1 MVAIV
6 VKLLKKKRKEIK
18 MPRINVTFNEK
29 AYAAL
34 SKLEK
39 KSGVSKSELLRN
51 AIALLDYV
59 EERKEQGEKL
69 AIIKGSR
76 VKQEIVFP

>member
-1 MVAIV
+1 
-6 VKLLKKKRKEIK
+6 

-29 AYAAL
+29 AYEAL

-69 AIIKGSR
+69 AIIRGNR
-76 VKQEIVFP
+76 VK

>member
-1 MVAIV
+1 MQ
-6 VKLLKKKRKEIK
+6 
-18 MPRINVTFNEK
+18 RINVTFNQK
-29 AYAAL
+29 AYEAL

-59 EERKEQGEKL
+59 EERKAHGEKL
-69 AIIKGSR
+69 AIIKGDEI
-76 VKQEIVFP
+76 KQEIMIP

>member
-1 MVAIV
+1 
-6 VKLLKKKRKEIK
+6 

-29 AYAAL
+29 AYEAL

-69 AIIKGSR
+69 AIIRGNR

>member
-1 MVAIV
+1 
-6 VKLLKKKRKEIK
+6 
-18 MPRINVTFNEK
+18 MPRINVTFNQK
-29 AYAAL
+29 AYEAL

-59 EERKEQGEKL
+59 EERKEHGEKL
-69 AIIKGSR
+69 AVIKGDE
-76 VKQEIVFP
+76 VKQEILIP

>member
-6 VKLLKKKRKEIK
+6 VKLLKNKRKEIK

-69 AIIKGSR
+69 AIIKGNR

>member
-1 MVAIV
+1 
-6 VKLLKKKRKEIK
+6 

-29 AYAAL
+29 AFAAL

-59 EERKEQGEKL
+59 EERKEYGERL
-69 AIIKGSR
+69 AIVKGNR
-76 VKQEIVFP
+76 IKQEIVIP